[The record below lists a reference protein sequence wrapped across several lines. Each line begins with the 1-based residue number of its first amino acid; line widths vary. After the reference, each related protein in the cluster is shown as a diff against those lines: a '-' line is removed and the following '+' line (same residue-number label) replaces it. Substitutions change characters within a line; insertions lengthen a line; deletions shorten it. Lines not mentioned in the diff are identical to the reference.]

1 MERLTP
7 LADAFLEAE
16 REDRKASLAIG
27 SFSVFAGPAPSF
39 EAFARV
45 IDERLPL
52 VPRYRQK
59 LRAAPFGMAAPAW
72 VDDPDFDV
80 RWHIRNT
87 ALPTPG
93 GDAEIG
99 RLLSRVMTRRMDL
112 DRPLWEY
119 WFCEGLAG
127 GRWGLLSK
135 VHHCMVDGVS
145 GTDLYRLLLDAD
157 PETRAQ
163 VPAEWHPAPPESTL
177 SFAARAFYDSMR
189 APAEA
194 LRAIA
199 AALRA
204 PWRLT
209 LGAAHTGLGLLTLT
223 RALRPVDDSS
233 LTGPLDGSRRYAWTT
248 VSLSDIR
255 TVRRRFGVTVNDVA
269 LTAATGGFRRLLL
282 SRGEQPTAHAV
293 RSLVPVSTREAG
305 DESIPDNRVS
315 LMLPYLPVDLPDP
328 CDRLAAVKQRVRA
341 LRSAGEA
348 DAGSSITAA
357 AEYSLFPPVAMG
369 IRLALRLPQHQI
381 ATVTTN
387 VPGPRKTLHAL
398 GCELEQILPYV
409 PIADRVRIGVAMFS
423 YRDALTFGITAD
435 YHSVPDI
442 QVLADGIARSMTELV
457 ELAEQRKVTSQAVRR
472 TGRRTGS
479 DDGRR

>member
-1 MERLTP
+1 MSEVVMDRLTP

-16 REDRKASLAIG
+16 REDSKASLAIG

-39 EAFARV
+39 ETFLRV

-59 LRAAPFGMAAPAW
+59 LRTAPFGVTAPAW

-80 RWHIRNT
+80 SWHIRNT
-87 ALPTPG
+87 ALPSPG

-119 WFCEGLAG
+119 WFCEGLAD

-135 VHHCMVDGVS
+135 VHHSMVDGIS
-145 GTDLYRLLLDAD
+145 GTDLYRLLLDAN

-163 VPAEWHPAPPESTL
+163 VPDEWHPAPPESTL
-177 SFAARAFYDSMR
+177 SFTARALYDLVRTPAEAARA
-189 APAEA
+189 
-194 LRAIA
+194 IG
-199 AALRA
+199 AALAA
-204 PWRLT
+204 PWRLA
-209 LGAAHTGLGLLTLT
+209 LRAAHTGIGLLALT
-223 RALRPVDDSS
+223 GALRPVDDSS

-269 LTAATGGFRRLLL
+269 LAAATGGFRRLLL
-282 SRGEQPTAHAV
+282 SRGEEPTAHAV

-305 DESIPDNRVS
+305 AESIPDNRVS

-328 CDRLAAVKQRVRA
+328 CDRLAAVTERIRA
-341 LRSAGEA
+341 LRLAGEPE
-348 DAGSSITAA
+348 AGAGITAA
-357 AEYSLFPPVAMG
+357 AEYGLFPPVALG

-387 VPGPRKTLHAL
+387 VPGPRQTLYAL

-423 YRDALTFGITAD
+423 YRDALTFGITGD
-435 YHSVPDI
+435 YHSVTDI
-442 QVLADGIARSMTELV
+442 EVLADGIAQSMAELV
-457 ELAEQRKVTSQAVRR
+457 RVAEQA
-472 TGRRTGS
+472 G
-479 DDGRR
+479 